1 MGHHGHDR
9 GDHLLMAASSGREE
23 EKEARMAALR
33 LKIRE
38 FQKRQIK
45 LEERKKERE
54 LEMARAWREK
64 VEDGRT
70 PLEDQGVSEAADQV
84 GGAEER
90 ARAGDGT
97 RLAREGGG
105 GQDHEGAGAAAP
117 PGTNEARAKL

>member
-64 VEDGRT
+64 VEEDKIMKEQERQLR
-70 PLEDQGVSEAADQV
+70 LEQMRQEQSW
-84 GGAEER
+84 
-90 ARAGDGT
+90 
-97 RLAREGGG
+97 AREGGG

-117 PGTNEARAKL
+117 PGTNE